1 MSETAAWS
9 PVCPK
14 CGRLTDKVIT
24 PSSNQVF
31 AGRLSPRAI
40 PMGERVR
47 CPRCSTWFPIAEGTR
62 WEPRKT
68 PVQKAKAEGEAAAPD
83 EPIDGP

>member
-1 MSETAAWS
+1 MSLNQWS

-14 CGRLTDKVIT
+14 CGRLTDKVVE
-24 PSSNQVF
+24 PAANQVF

-40 PMGERVR
+40 PMKERVR

-62 WEPRKT
+62 WEQRT
-68 PVQKAKAEGEAAAPD
+68 DAVKARRAEGDDAPSD
-83 EPIDGP
+83 EGPSA

>member
-1 MSETAAWS
+1 MTNQWS

-14 CGRLTDKVIT
+14 CGKLTNKVVE
-24 PSSNQVF
+24 PAQNQVF

-47 CPRCSTWFPIAEGTR
+47 CPRCATWFPLAEGTR
-62 WEPRKT
+62 WEPRAQ
-68 PVQKAKAEGEAAAPD
+68 PVDKIKPEGGAAEMPEEGE
-83 EPIDGP
+83 G